1 MLPEEIFSR
10 FASRI
15 LLLTCDISADDSM
28 EASGVLV
35 SADGFVVT
43 NAHVVEGCRSIS
55 ATRISGASRRS
66 TEAVLKYY
74 DKKSDTAVLKAEGQG
89 FEFFDLPART
99 ARVGERVYAIG
110 NPRGLEQSI
119 SEGIVSGL
127 REEDGIS
134 WIQHSAPISPGSS
147 GGALISS
154 RGELLGINS
163 WFVREAQGLN
173 FAVPASTLASAYSGA
188 RDLQGFLRFPALPPV
203 SQAQA
208 TPPIVHKESPLPAPP
223 SAIAPGSPSFGEG
236 QQDAL
241 IRKAAGAALN
251 FTETL
256 ANYVCQELVT
266 RYVSE
271 STPARWLAQDVVTM
285 EVVYEGGEENYWNI
299 TVGGRPFKGS
309 MDDIGGAWSTGEYG
323 ANLVNLFNPGTAAQF
338 HFKQDSRAGGVMV
351 KEYGFEVA
359 HENSR
364 WQVKFGSQVYVPGYT
379 GNVWI
384 DPSTGRVLRIEMD
397 ARNFPDK
404 FGTDHV
410 ESATDYEYVNVDGTG
425 QHLLPVHAEYLSCQ
439 RGTSNCSRNT
449 LDFRNYHLRPVE
461 RSVRLNVTVS
471 DKSGHRVTGLPESA
485 FTILENGAPQQIKI
499 FKLEDVPVSVGLII
513 DNSANMR
520 AQRANLT
527 ATALALVRDSSK
539 DDEVFIVNFNDRAF
553 LDLPQDK
560 DFTSDISEMEEALG
574 RIDSRG
580 RTAMRDAVQMSIDH
594 LRTKTNKGKKV
605 LVLVTD
611 GDDNASV
618 VSLEGLVKASQE
630 SNVLIYVVGLLGS
643 AEKHEAERAKKDL
656 NVLAESTGGESFFPK
671 DISEADRIAHQ
682 VAHDIRNQYTIAYTP
697 TNGALDGSFRA
708 VSVVVK
714 GPGSPVA
721 RTLPG
726 YYATK

>member
-1 MLPEEIFSR
+1 
-10 FASRI
+10 
-15 LLLTCDISADDSM
+15 
-28 EASGVLV
+28 
-35 SADGFVVT
+35 
-43 NAHVVEGCRSIS
+43 
-55 ATRISGASRRS
+55 
-66 TEAVLKYY
+66 
-74 DKKSDTAVLKAEGQG
+74 
-89 FEFFDLPART
+89 
-99 ARVGERVYAIG
+99 
-110 NPRGLEQSI
+110 
-119 SEGIVSGL
+119 
-127 REEDGIS
+127 
-134 WIQHSAPISPGSS
+134 
-147 GGALISS
+147 
-154 RGELLGINS
+154 
-163 WFVREAQGLN
+163 
-173 FAVPASTLASAYSGA
+173 
-188 RDLQGFLRFPALPPV
+188 
-203 SQAQA
+203 
-208 TPPIVHKESPLPAPP
+208 
-223 SAIAPGSPSFGEG
+223 
-236 QQDAL
+236 
-241 IRKAAGAALN
+241 
-251 FTETL
+251 
-256 ANYVCQELVT
+256 
-266 RYVSE
+266 
-271 STPARWLAQDVVTM
+271 
-285 EVVYEGGEENYWNI
+285 
-299 TVGGRPFKGS
+299 
-309 MDDIGGAWSTGEYG
+309 
-323 ANLVNLFNPGTAAQF
+323 
-338 HFKQDSRAGGVMV
+338 
-351 KEYGFEVA
+351 
-359 HENSR
+359 
-364 WQVKFGSQVYVPGYT
+364 
-379 GNVWI
+379 
-384 DPSTGRVLRIEMD
+384 
-397 ARNFPDK
+397 
-404 FGTDHV
+404 
-410 ESATDYEYVNVDGTG
+410 
-425 QHLLPVHAEYLSCQ
+425 
-439 RGTSNCSRNT
+439 
-449 LDFRNYHLRPVE
+449 
-461 RSVRLNVTVS
+461 
-471 DKSGHRVTGLPESA
+471 
-485 FTILENGAPQQIKI
+485 
-499 FKLEDVPVSVGLII
+499 VPVSVGLII